1 MDKKKKPYLKILFVG
16 LGAAALLIA
25 CALILTVVQRA
36 SFAAVFHGWILYI
49 MWISLILLGGLF
61 LLIDYRVRGS
71 KRVLKVNVDLED
83 SHFMSKKEIERND
96 GYTMVKFSK
105 LSEVA
110 DGIPIHAEM
119 RKGDIDVV
127 LKQPIH
133 TLAIGATGTG
143 KTTAFVSPTIE
154 ILARTKT
161 KPSMVITDPKGEL
174 YGKHAA
180 TLKREGYNVSIIDL
194 ADIYRSTKWNP
205 FNDIWNKTDKM
216 QFEKVVQRAGKYY
229 YDDVEY
235 LTEKEANAAR
245 AQRGIELKD
254 EIYLDLQDLIY
265 TMCPIESKNDPG
277 WQRGARDLLF
287 ALSLA
292 FWEDVRDGY
301 MPREKFNL
309 YNLYKN
315 VMDYAKGECTE
326 LLEYFETRDQTSRA
340 PGLSNQVLVSQDRT
354 LTSYLGDVNSY
365 LNWMADG
372 GIAALTSGNELE
384 FSEFDEAPNALF
396 LKIPDERTNR
406 HRLVT
411 LFITQMYK
419 ALVEKARK
427 NEKRGRTKT
436 EGGEL
441 LRSVYFIMDE
451 FGNLPKLYNI
461 DKIVT
466 VGRSR
471 HIYMIPVIQD
481 FNQLDNIYGKE
492 VAATVRSN
500 CNVQIFIGSND
511 RATRETFSDMCGK
524 KKTKQVSFS
533 ENKDMSVSTSA
544 TSVPLIYPS
553 ELEHLNDPSNGIS
566 GNAIISCLNNY
577 PIRAKITPLYE
588 AKEIYKLEKSSTMAR
603 EFINFDEVK
612 NHYDI
617 VKITAFLKN
626 DAECMQL
633 AEIEET
639 IKSEETEQDEKGDAA
654 MDAAKQAERD
664 KEIAVGTKIQVLR
677 GKIPSDT
684 FTALQIADF
693 ARKVRILEEIIENA
707 MQSYNYFI
715 AAECTKIKQF
725 IKSTCIDANAQ
736 TNMKVAN

>member
-1 MDKKKKPYLKILFVG
+1 MGKKKLTLKILVVG
-16 LGAAALLIA
+16 IGAVLLLLA
-25 CALILTVVQRA
+25 CALIISILFGK
-36 SFAAVFHGWILYI
+36 SFIAVFKSWILYAT
-49 MWISLILLGGLF
+49 WLSLIAAGGLF

-83 SHFMSKKEIERND
+83 SHFMTQKELRLND
-96 GYTMVKFSK
+96 GYTSVKFSR
-105 LSEVA
+105 LSEVS
-110 DGIPIHAEM
+110 DGIPICAEM
-119 RKGDIDVV
+119 RKNDIDVV

-133 TLAIGATGTG
+133 TLVIGATGTG
-143 KTTAFVSPTIE
+143 KTTAFVSPAIE

-161 KPSMVITDPKGEL
+161 KPSIVITDPKGEL

-180 TLKREGYNVSIIDL
+180 TLRREGYTVSLIDL

-216 QFEKVVQRAGKYY
+216 QFEKVVQISGKYY
-229 YDDVEY
+229 YDDIEY
-235 LTEKEANAAR
+235 LTEREANAAR
-245 AQRGIELKD
+245 SQRAIELKD

-265 TMCPIESKNDPG
+265 TMCPIENQHDPG

-287 ALSLA
+287 ALALA

-315 VMDYAKGECTE
+315 VMDYAKGECSE
-326 LLEYFETRDQTSRA
+326 LLEYFETRDEMSRA

-372 GIAALTSGNELE
+372 GIAALTSGNDIN
-384 FSEFDEAPNALF
+384 FSKFDESPNALF

-427 NEKRGRTKT
+427 NEKQGKTKT

-471 HIYMIPVIQD
+471 HIFMIPVIQD
-481 FNQLDNIYGKE
+481 FNQLDNIYGRE

-500 CNVQIFIGSND
+500 CNIQIFIGSND
-511 RATRETFSDMCGK
+511 RATRETFSDLCGK
-524 KKTKQVSFS
+524 KKTKQVSYS
-533 ENKDMSVSTSA
+533 ENNDMSVSTSA

-553 ELEHLNDPSNGIS
+553 ELEHLNDPANGII
-566 GNAIISCLNNY
+566 GNAIVSCLNNY
-577 PIRAKITPLYE
+577 PIRSKITPIFQ
-588 AKEIYKLEKSSTMAR
+588 AKEIYKPERSSTMAR
-603 EFINFDEVK
+603 DFIYFDEIK

-617 VKITAFLKN
+617 VKITSFLKN
-626 DAECMQL
+626 DAEYARESK
-633 AEIEET
+633 AEDVFQ
-639 IKSEETEQDEKGDAA
+639 SEEIGSNV
-654 MDAAKQAERD
+654 QAECELKESDSIDRK
-664 KEIAVGTKIQVLR
+664 KEIAVGIRIQSLF
-677 GKIPSDT
+677 GKVSADELA
-684 FTALQIADF
+684 ALQVVDF
-693 ARKVRILEEIIENA
+693 EWKVRLLDEISEGA
-707 MQSYNYFI
+707 MKRRNYFLAADCEKIKRFILANCIEKPHKNI
-715 AAECTKIKQF
+715 AA
-725 IKSTCIDANAQ
+725 N
-736 TNMKVAN
+736 